1 MGDWVVRRA
10 GPADA
15 EALRH
20 VHAEGWRATYA
31 GILPAAAIDREVKRR
46 RLAGWGSP
54 LLSDKGIAAILVAE
68 SPATGI
74 AGFAAV
80 GEPRESIADLEA
92 EVSELY
98 VLPAHQGKGVGRA
111 LVEAAARHFVRH
123 GIFGFYVWVLRSNRA
138 RFFYEAMGG
147 EPALEKTGAV
157 GGHPYGLVAYAWHD
171 LTRLVTGADAPGAL
185 PPIG

>member
-1 MGDWVVRRA
+1 MGDWTVRRA

-20 VHAEGWRATYA
+20 VHAESWRAAYA
-31 GILPAAAIDREVKRR
+31 GILPAAVIDREVKRR
-46 RLAGWGSP
+46 RAMGWGP
-54 LLSDKGIAAILVAE
+54 VLSADKGLGALLVVE
-68 SPATGI
+68 SRLTGV
-74 AGFAAV
+74 AGFASV

-92 EVSELY
+92 EIFELY
-98 VLPAHQGKGVGRA
+98 VLPAHQGRGAGRA
-111 LVEAAARHFVRH
+111 LIEASARHFVQH
-123 GIFGFYVWVLRSNRA
+123 GLFGFYVWVLRSNRA
-138 RFFYEAMGG
+138 RFFYEALGG

>member
-15 EALRH
+15 EALRN

-31 GILPAAAIDREVKRR
+31 GILPALAIDREVKRR
-46 RLAGWGSP
+46 RATGWGPP
-54 LLSDKGIAAILVAE
+54 LTKAQGLSAILVAE
-68 SPATGI
+68 SSGTGVV
-74 AGFAAV
+74 GYAAV
-80 GEPRESIADLEA
+80 GDPRESIADLEA

-98 VLPAHQGKGVGRA
+98 VLPAQQGKGVGRA
-111 LVEAAARHFVRH
+111 LIEAAARHFVRH
-123 GIFGFYVWVLRSNRA
+123 GLFGFYVWVLRSNRA

-147 EPALEKTGAV
+147 EPVLEKTGAV